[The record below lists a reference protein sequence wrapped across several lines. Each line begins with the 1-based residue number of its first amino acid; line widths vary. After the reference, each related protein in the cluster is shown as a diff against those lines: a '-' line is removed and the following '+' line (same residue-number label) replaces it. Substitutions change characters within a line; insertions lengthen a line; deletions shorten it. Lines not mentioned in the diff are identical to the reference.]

1 MNRSGAPAAC
11 QALCWAPSISPPQM
25 GMEGVRQGIPHLRK
39 RYHLLLPILGWPRGD
54 EANSTS
60 TKLAPGLCIYVLATC
75 F

>member
-1 MNRSGAPAAC
+1 MNSSGAPAVC
-11 QALCWAPSISPPQM
+11 LALCWAPSI
-25 GMEGVRQGIPHLRK
+25 RK
-39 RYHLLLPILGWPRGD
+39 RYHLLLPILGWPGGD